1 MLNGFVYRIYYIKSN
16 KMTILKKSFFAV
28 LLFSVLFNFGCKSK
42 KLVEGSGNEAKYA
55 IDFVDSETLMP
66 VLEQAAA
73 EDKMVFLDF
82 YTTWC
87 TPCKLMEE
95 DVFTDSGI
103 GRYFNDNFLS
113 MKIDAESQSGAN
125 IAGIFGVGVYP
136 TLIFLDKKGVQVIRH
151 EGVAYHTKLKN
162 LADEALQ
169 NVNPN

>member
-1 MLNGFVYRIYYIKSN
+1 MVALIVCTPNKN
-16 KMTILKKSFFAV
+16 KKMTILKKSFIGV
-28 LLFSVLFNFGCKSK
+28 MLLSVLFNFGCKSK
-42 KLVEGSGNEAKYA
+42 KLVEGPGNTAKYA

-66 VLEQAAA
+66 VIEQAAA

-95 DVFTDSGI
+95 DVFTDPAI
-103 GRYFNDNFLS
+103 GEYFNENFLN

-136 TLIFLDKKGVQVIRH
+136 TLIFLDKKGVQVVRH
-151 EGVAYHTKLKN
+151 EGVAYHTKLKK
-162 LADEALQ
+162 LAKEALQ
-169 NVNPN
+169 NSDPN